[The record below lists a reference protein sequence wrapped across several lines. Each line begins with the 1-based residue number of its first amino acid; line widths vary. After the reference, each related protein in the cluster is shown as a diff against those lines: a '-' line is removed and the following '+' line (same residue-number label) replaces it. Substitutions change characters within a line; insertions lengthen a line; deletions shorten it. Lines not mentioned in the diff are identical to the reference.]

1 VKKRLQIRTQQQP
14 DTTWKVWVVGAGL
27 VVHAKTKEKA
37 IEILELVLGDGEK
50 DQAKDFEDL
59 Q

>member
-1 VKKRLQIRTQQQP
+1 VKKRLQIKTQQQP
-14 DTTWKVWVVGAGL
+14 DTTWKVWAVGTGL

-37 IEILELVLGDGEK
+37 IEIVELVLGDGEK